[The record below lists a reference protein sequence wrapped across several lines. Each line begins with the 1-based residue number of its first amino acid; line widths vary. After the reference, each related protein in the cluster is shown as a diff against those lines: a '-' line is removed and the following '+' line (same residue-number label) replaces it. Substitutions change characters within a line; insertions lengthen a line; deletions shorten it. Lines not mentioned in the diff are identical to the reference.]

1 MQSHGTGQNILSLM
15 GVDMALRR
23 SPCEQ
28 IPHRYVHERSLM
40 KHAAKI
46 LCLAMSLLIAGGLS
60 GCRLLNGLVNTA
72 LPYAGYKIAFA
83 CIPEHTPMDT
93 PSGPQPIERLEAGDT
108 VIGFAGKP
116 VRILQKHC
124 YLENPKTIFLRITF
138 GDGAA
143 VTLCGAHRIA
153 GIRACELQP
162 GQTVA
167 GRKVTAIEARG
178 GATRSYD
185 LLTEDA
191 GYQIN
196 GVPVNSMIE
205 EMNAAARN
213 HSPIA
218 TSPSPTS
225 PHLP

>member
-1 MQSHGTGQNILSLM
+1 
-15 GVDMALRR
+15 
-23 SPCEQ
+23 
-28 IPHRYVHERSLM
+28 M
-40 KHAAKI
+40 KNAAKI
-46 LCLAMSLLIAGGLS
+46 LWLAMSLLLAGGLS
-60 GCRLLNGLVNTA
+60 GCSLLNGLFNA
-72 LPYAGYKIAFA
+72 AMPYAGYKIAFA

-93 PSGPQPIERLEAGDT
+93 PSGPQPIESLEAGDT

-116 VRILQKHC
+116 VRILQKHS
-124 YLENPKTIFLRITF
+124 YLENANTIFLQITF

-153 GIRACELQP
+153 GIRARELRP

-167 GRKVTAIEARG
+167 GRKVIAIEARR

-205 EMNAAARN
+205 EMNAAARS

-225 PHLP
+225 TNVP